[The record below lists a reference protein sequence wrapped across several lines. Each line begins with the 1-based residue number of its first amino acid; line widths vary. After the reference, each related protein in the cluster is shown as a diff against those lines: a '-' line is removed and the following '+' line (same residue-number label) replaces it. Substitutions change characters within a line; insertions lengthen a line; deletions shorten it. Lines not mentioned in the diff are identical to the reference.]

1 MGILSASILRKTLQI
16 ASFSHTG
23 DWHSFFLFVT
33 RIRRV
38 MDALIIVLGII
49 IAYVAFMAL
58 AVGLARVM
66 FPKIDI
72 DEAELL
78 DLGVL
83 KMKSKAK
90 KLKGKVAGQFRKLP
104 SGKIHSGYTPAQ
116 HHSF

>member
-1 MGILSASILRKTLQI
+1 MSASIPFKFPQI
-16 ASFSHTG
+16 APFSHPRRLAQ
-23 DWHSFFLFVT
+23 FFLFPNQNQK
-33 RIRRV
+33 V
-38 MDALIIVLGII
+38 MDALFIVLGII

-83 KMKSKAK
+83 KMKSRAK

-104 SGKIHSGYTPAQ
+104 AGKIRTGYTPAQ

>member
-1 MGILSASILRKTLQI
+1 
-16 ASFSHTG
+16 
-23 DWHSFFLFVT
+23 
-33 RIRRV
+33 

-49 IAYVAFMAL
+49 ISYVAFMAL

-78 DLGVL
+78 EIGVL

-90 KLKGKVAGQFRKLP
+90 KLKGKVVGQFRKIP
-104 SGKIHSGYTPAQ
+104 TGKISSGYTPAQ

>member
-1 MGILSASILRKTLQI
+1 
-16 ASFSHTG
+16 
-23 DWHSFFLFVT
+23 
-33 RIRRV
+33 

>member
-1 MGILSASILRKTLQI
+1 MAQ
-16 ASFSHTG
+16 
-23 DWHSFFLFVT
+23 FFLFLQQK
-33 RIRRV
+33 RKG
-38 MDALIIVLGII
+38 MNALIIILGII

-104 SGKIHSGYTPAQ
+104 SGKIPTGYTPAQ

>member
-1 MGILSASILRKTLQI
+1 MGILSASIPSKTPKI
-16 ASFSHTG
+16 EPFAHTIRLAQ
-23 DWHSFFLFVT
+23 FFLLLLQNQE
-33 RIRRV
+33 V

-58 AVGLARVM
+58 AVGLARLM

-83 KMKSKAK
+83 KMKSRAK
-90 KLKGKVAGQFRKLP
+90 KFKSKVAREFRKLP
-104 SGKIHSGYTPAQ
+104 GGKMQTGYTPAQ